1 MTIQAPVDT
10 GIGRVTFRAFDPAA
24 DFRVAAGL
32 ISDAHAHDDV
42 NWLPTP
48 ESLAHDWLR
57 TPGFNPVADV
67 LIAESGGLAVGL
79 VAVDWRSRHTKVVH
93 QVEIWVRPSSRRN
106 GIGGMLLAWAE
117 DHARETVTAGTGGPT
132 DLPHEVGGWG
142 DADVDGHDQLA
153 ASRGYRVTRYGFEM
167 RRRVDDPIPD
177 VALPDGLEVRAVRP
191 EDHRTIWDADV
202 QAFRDHFE
210 ASVRTEADYDQWITA
225 PTLDTSLWQV
235 AWAGDE
241 VAGSVITSINP
252 EENEKLG
259 VKIAW
264 LDHISVRRP
273 WRKRGVASALIA
285 STLHILRERGI
296 EIAALGVDAENP
308 TGALRV
314 YEAMGFA
321 RHKTGISYRKPLDTP
336 TPRGG

>member
-1 MTIQAPVDT
+1 MSALAPLDSGV
-10 GIGRVTFRAFDPAA
+10 GRVAFRLFDPAA
-24 DFRVAAGL
+24 DFPAAAEL
-32 ISDAHAHDDV
+32 ISEAHAHDDV
-42 NWLPTP
+42 DWLPTAA
-48 ESLAHDWLR
+48 SLAHDWSPS
-57 TPGFNPVADV
+57 PGFNPATDA
-67 LIAESGGLAVGL
+67 LIAESDEVAVGL
-79 VAVDWRSRHTKVVH
+79 VSTDWRSRHTKVVH
-93 QVEIWVRPSSRRN
+93 QLEIWVRPSSRRH
-106 GIGGMLLAWAE
+106 GIGGSLLTWAE
-117 DHARETVTAGTGGPT
+117 AHARERVVVGTAGPT
-132 DLPHEVGGWG
+132 DLPHEIGGWG
-142 DADVDGHDQLA
+142 DADVPGHAQLA
-153 ASRGYRVTRYGFEM
+153 ASRGYRMTRYGFEM

-177 VALPDGLEVRAVRP
+177 VALPPGLEVRPVQP

-210 ASVRTEADYDQWITA
+210 AAVRTEADFENWITS

-241 VAGSVITSINP
+241 VAGSVMTSINA

-273 WRKRGVASALIA
+273 WRKQGVASALMA
-285 STLHILRERGI
+285 STLSILRDRGI

-321 RHKTGISYRKPLDTP
+321 RHKTGISYRKPLDATL
-336 TPRGG
+336 GG